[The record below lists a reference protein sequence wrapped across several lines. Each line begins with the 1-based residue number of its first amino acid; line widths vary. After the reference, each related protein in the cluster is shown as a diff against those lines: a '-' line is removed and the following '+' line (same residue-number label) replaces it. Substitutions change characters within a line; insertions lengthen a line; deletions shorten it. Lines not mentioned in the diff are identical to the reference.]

1 MGSDQGP
8 HVEVAGALEAISASE
23 LHVVLVGDESKIEPH
38 LRAMGKAASDR
49 ISIRHTTEVI
59 TTHDAPSMAVKGKK
73 QSSMRVCFDMVKSGE
88 MDAVISAGNSG
99 AMMACGL
106 FVLGRL
112 PGVDRPAII
121 TTFPTI
127 KGECAILDM
136 GANVAPKAQVLAQFA
151 VMGAVYARLQHGKPN
166 PRVGL
171 LSNGSEEHK
180 GTVLTRETHA
190 MLAKAAEERPAG
202 APQFDYVGYVEGRDV
217 FRGDVDVVVTDGF
230 TGNVLLKGCEG
241 VVDAVFK
248 MVKAEIMGGGPLV
261 KLGAMLMKPALR
273 KLKRKTDYAETGGAP
288 LLGVTGVAM
297 ICHGGSGPKA
307 IKNAILQA
315 ESFARSGLGS
325 ALTSDIEKS
334 SYIWAPRGA
343 AQDVGD

>member
-8 HVEVAGALEAISASE
+8 WVEVAGAVEAMATSG
-23 LHVVLVGDESKIEPH
+23 LDVVLVGDESKIEPH
-38 LRAMGKAASDR
+38 LRAKGKGVSGSL
-49 ISIRHTTEVI
+49 SIRHTPEAI

-73 QSSMRVCFDMVKSGE
+73 QSSMRLCFDMVKAGE
-88 MDAVISAGNSG
+88 MDAVVSAGNSG

-136 GANVAPKAQVLAQFA
+136 GANVDPKPQVLAQFA

-180 GTVLTRETHA
+180 GTNLTRETHA
-190 MLAKAAEERPAG
+190 LLAKAKHEG
-202 APQFDYVGYVEGRDV
+202 APGFDYVGYVEGRDV

-248 MVKAEIMGGGPLV
+248 MVKAEVLGGGPLV
-261 KLGAMLMKPALR
+261 KLGAMMMRPALR

-288 LLGVTGVAM
+288 LLGVNGVAM

-315 ESFARSGLGS
+315 ESFARSGLS
-325 ALTSDIEKS
+325 AALATDIERS
-334 SYIWAPRGA
+334 SYIWEPKPSASDKGN
-343 AQDVGD
+343 VS

>member
-1 MGSDQGP
+1 MGSDHGP
-8 HVEVAGALEAISASE
+8 HVEVAGAVEAVAAAG
-23 LHVVLVGDESKIEPH
+23 LHVVLVGDESVIGPH
-38 LRAMGKAASDR
+38 LRAMGQASSGS

-73 QSSMRVCFDMVKSGE
+73 QSSMRVAFDMVKSADV
-88 MDAVISAGNSG
+88 DAVVSAGNSG

-121 TTFPTI
+121 TTFPTT
-127 KGECAILDM
+127 KGQCAILDM
-136 GANVAPKAQVLAQFA
+136 GANVDPKPQMLAQFA
-151 VMGAVYARLQHGKPN
+151 VMGAVYARLHHNKPR
-166 PRVGL
+166 PRVGV

-180 GTVLTRETHA
+180 GTSLTRETHA
-190 MLAKAAEERPAG
+190 LLVNAAHDSPAG
-202 APQFDYVGYVEGRDV
+202 SPEFEYVGCVEGRDV

-248 MVKAEIMGGGPLV
+248 MVKAEIMGGGVMV

-273 KLKRKTDYAETGGAP
+273 SLKRRTDYAETGGAP
-288 LLGVTGVAM
+288 LLGVNGVAM
-297 ICHGGSGPKA
+297 ICHGGSGQKA
-307 IKNAILQA
+307 LKNAILQA
-315 ESFARSGLGS
+315 ESFARSGLSS
-325 ALTSDIEKS
+325 ALAADIEKS
-334 SYIWAPRGA
+334 SYIWAPRVA
-343 AQDVGD
+343 AQDAGN